1 MEIKCETCVKA
12 DVCKLIDKMRKNT
25 EDIKNIIKLPDDFV
39 GELNCVHYI
48 YNYSVSRNPY
58 YLVR

>member
-48 YNYSVSRNPY
+48 YNNPY
-58 YLVR
+58 SCYIVR

>member
-48 YNYSVSRNPY
+48 YNNPY
-58 YLVR
+58 IIR